1 METEKNNITSDNAA
15 EEEVVFN
22 TGKSTKSAPA
32 KQEPEKSAAVSFGT
46 TGKAEKAE
54 KIEKTGKPKGENEEK
69 KLSHWLKA
77 LFSQSFALNHIFFQ
91 IS

>member
-54 KIEKTGKPKGENEEK
+54 KIEKTGKAEK
-69 KLSHWLKA
+69 TEKA
-77 LFSQSFALNHIFFQ
+77 E
-91 IS
+91 

>member
-54 KIEKTGKPKGENEEK
+54 KAEKIEKTGKVNVYRTGFFCYN
-69 KLSHWLKA
+69 LKDY
-77 LFSQSFALNHIFFQ
+77 HG
-91 IS
+91 

>member
-54 KIEKTGKPKGENEEK
+54 KIEKTK
-69 KLSHWLKA
+69 KQEPMSRLQ
-77 LFSQSFALNHIFFQ
+77 SQSQQLKTPGL
-91 IS
+91 